1 MGWEMYDGI
10 NMYRVANIGD
20 YIRFDYSSRA
30 VYEVIG
36 KSNWALDVK
45 YVPDGKIY
53 RQVQPTLFTLIRRRE
68 VGME

>member
-36 KSNWALDVK
+36 KSNVALDVK

>member
-1 MGWEMYDGI
+1 MGREMYDGI
-10 NMYRVANIGD
+10 DMYRVANIGD
-20 YIRFDYSSRA
+20 CIRFDYSSRA

-36 KSNWALDVK
+36 KSNGALDVK

>member
-1 MGWEMYDGI
+1 MEWEMYDGTD
-10 NMYRVANIGD
+10 MYRVANIGD
-20 YIRFDYSSRA
+20 YVRFDYSSRSI
-30 VYEVIG
+30 YEVIG
-36 KSNWALDVK
+36 KRNGWLDVK